1 MKLFDS
7 SSSPFVRKVN
17 IVIHALNLI
26 AQFERLP
33 QSAHPV
39 QRDANLVRYNPLG
52 QVPALV
58 LDDGEVLA
66 DSRVICEYLN
76 DLGRGKIFPPSG
88 AARWRALRLQSL
100 ADGLLDA
107 AILIRYERNARPAE
121 HIWTGWIDAQW
132 AKVTCA
138 LRAMEDEAAAFGD
151 RFDIGTLTCACAL
164 GYLDF
169 RFPEHAWRRS
179 HPRLAVWCQE
189 FNRHPAMVATLPQ
202 PRT

>member
-17 IVIHALNLI
+17 VVIHALGLDERI
-26 AQFERLP
+26 ERLG

-39 QRDANLVRYNPLG
+39 QRDPHLVRFNPLG

-76 DLGRGKIFPPSG
+76 HLGGGDLFPASG

-107 AILIRYERNARPAE
+107 AILIRYERHARPPE
-121 HIWTGWIDAQW
+121 RVWPGWIDAQW
-132 AKVTCA
+132 AKVLSA
-138 LRAMEDEAAAFGD
+138 LHAMDDEASAFGD
-151 RFDIGTLTCACAL
+151 RFDIGTLACGCAL

-169 RFPEHAWRRS
+169 RFEEQPWRES
-179 HPRLAVWCQE
+179 HPSLAAWYGA
-189 FNRHPAMVATLPQ
+189 FHRHPALMATRPR